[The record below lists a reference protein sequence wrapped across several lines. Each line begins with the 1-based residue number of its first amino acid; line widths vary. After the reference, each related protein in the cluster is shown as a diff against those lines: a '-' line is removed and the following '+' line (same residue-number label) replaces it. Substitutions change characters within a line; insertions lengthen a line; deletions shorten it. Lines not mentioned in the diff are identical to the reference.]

1 MMSKRPSTNKQP
13 PAKFAYRY
21 ARPMLTADAVV
32 LAQINGKL
40 MVLLIKRKNPPYQG
54 RWALPGGYVNH
65 NEQALDAAKRELAE
79 ETHLTRIKL
88 KPIAFFD
95 TLGRDPRGWTV
106 SVVHLGFVT
115 TSKIKLARP
124 GDDAC
129 EITFLSLRTKVRLAF
144 DHNRILRHAA
154 NWLKTNPLPSR
165 TRTYNCQHL
174 SFPRKR
180 ESRES

>member
-1 MMSKRPSTNKQP
+1 MMSKRRSTNKQP

-32 LAQINGKL
+32 LAQLNGKL

-54 RWALPGGYVNH
+54 CWALPGGYVNH

-79 ETHLTRIKL
+79 ETNLTRVKL
-88 KPIAFFD
+88 KPIGFFD
-95 TLGRDPRGWTV
+95 TPGRDPRGWTV
-106 SVVHLGFVT
+106 SVVHLGFLAPA
-115 TSKIKLARP
+115 KLKLARP

-154 NWLKTNPLPSR
+154 NWLKTNSMSSQTHLPK
-165 TRTYNCQHL
+165 CAA
-174 SFPRKR
+174 FF
-180 ESRES
+180 